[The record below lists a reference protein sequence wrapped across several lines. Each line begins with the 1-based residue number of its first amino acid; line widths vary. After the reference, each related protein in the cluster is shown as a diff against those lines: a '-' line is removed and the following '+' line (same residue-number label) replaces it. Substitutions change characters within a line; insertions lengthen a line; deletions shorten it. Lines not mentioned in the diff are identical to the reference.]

1 MYQITFTQN
10 VKKVTVHVFLKRESS
25 TELPGS
31 LNFSTTDIFPV
42 LSPVHTNSDKEPINW
57 FHGCKNIKWTQAR
70 KVSPQNTKEKTIFLC
85 LWVTLTL
92 HTASYTF
99 GLTENKYIWFEDSWE
114 NTNICSIVRMIW
126 ILLYRKNQECYTTR
140 RAAKD
145 VCGERRS
152 FGSFSTRNSVILG
165 NSPLQRVD
173 LMPYGIKISIKFC
186 DSFIWLWGF

>member
-99 GLTENKYIWFEDSWE
+99 RLTENKYIWFEDSWE
-114 NTNICSIVRMIW
+114 NTNICPIVRMIW
-126 ILLYRKNQECYTTR
+126 ILLYRKNATPQDEQQ
-140 RAAKD
+140 KMSVVKGD
-145 VCGERRS
+145 HLVVS
-152 FGSFSTRNSVILG
+152 QHVILLYWETLLCKG
-165 NSPLQRVD
+165 L
-173 LMPYGIKISIKFC
+173 I
-186 DSFIWLWGF
+186 